1 MLRSGRRRGVFRGAE
16 NLGMQARALK
26 FRSALLLVQSAL
38 LNLGA
43 RSQKLGAHSE
53 RIQSGGAWRRTPGA
67 PTGLERDLK
76 SSERTPSGYR
86 ADTDQIQSG
95 YRVPKEGWCGG
106 NCPTLVR
113 RVKGQRLCIKWN
125 SLRMKSVGNWVF
137 SARKRLCCTL
147 LSNLCTTTQSKGVT
161 SGALPRSL
169 GIQKHLSIIQA
180 WSGALRT
187 S

>member
-86 ADTDQIQSG
+86 AMVSGGGLQALPQAWSAISKVQSALRADTEWIQSG
-95 YRVPKEGWCGG
+95 YRADPECQKSAGAEE
-106 NCPTLVR
+106 NCPTLV
-113 RVKGQRLCIKWN
+113 
-125 SLRMKSVGNWVF
+125 
-137 SARKRLCCTL
+137 
-147 LSNLCTTTQSKGVT
+147 
-161 SGALPRSL
+161 
-169 GIQKHLSIIQA
+169 
-180 WSGALRT
+180 WSD
-187 S
+187 